1 MDIQMPLLDGFQAT
15 ERIRQSEAQKVAA
28 SPPSSDSQLPIPII
42 AISASLEEPCKDEYS
57 RKGVDG
63 WMLKPVNFRRL
74 DMMVRGIHDTGLR
87 DIFLS
92 SEVTWGQG
100 GWLTT

>member
-1 MDIQMPLLDGFQAT
+1 MPLLDGFQAT
-15 ERIRQSEAQKVAA
+15 ERIRQSEVRAQNSLQPSNVH
-28 SPPSSDSQLPIPII
+28 PPVPII
-42 AISASLEEPCKDEYS
+42 AISASLEESRKDEYS

-74 DMMVRGIHDTGLR
+74 DIMLRGIHDMNLR
-87 DIFLS
+87 DVLLS